1 MGAAGMMV
9 MMHGAQEQAWAS
21 AVSLSGE
28 TDGRQR
34 SAAQP
39 EGPVLQAS
47 PVRSVCALRSNLT
60 WPGVSGLW
68 TQHRCASELRV
79 SQGQNETDIHKF
91 YFLR

>member
-1 MGAAGMMV
+1 MGAAGMRV

-47 PVRSVCALRSNLT
+47 PVRSV
-60 WPGVSGLW
+60 
-68 TQHRCASELRV
+68 
-79 SQGQNETDIHKF
+79 
-91 YFLR
+91 